1 MKKNILLFASLIA
14 SVFVAGSCQKYEVKE
29 AVDENATVS
38 SFTVKAT
45 LGATSGEGM
54 KTTIAADDVLR
65 VRFTDEEGNTFGRIQ
80 TLYNTTGAGA
90 SATFSAK
97 SVAVPNGAKKFI
109 VFLDSRA
116 SGKINFGT
124 TPTTADFTKQ
134 DGTLKS
140 AQGLQMIMGVGEIA
154 NEASVTLAYATSIVK
169 AELSFPEGVTP
180 IIGETT
186 ITLAVNEFN
195 KMVIANNNDDSKYTT
210 GNLTVNAVVDTVK
223 KTASAY
229 IALVSQ
235 DGNLKKGTIF
245 SEFGG
250 TKYGCDVDGAKIEP
264 GKTFSVKEET
274 IVLVY
279 SYYIPDEQYVITNVT
294 GNKVSGD
301 ACITVSGGTLTIA
314 ENTTGKI
321 RNSSVILDNGKEYK
335 FTQVGVNEFKGS
347 WTFTS
352 KRFSNITT
360 VMPAGN
366 PVGTNDL
373 TIGAPLLGETL
384 ADFSGNTY
392 TNQVGITGLYQTAV
406 ADACIDIDYK
416 TKTARIGIFL
426 DARDNAQK
434 VATAF
439 KGKEYVCFLP
449 EMGGGVWS
457 SPWNFIQ
464 VDLDSKKDY
473 CWIWFE
479 GNEDFTKFT
488 YDASKGSQKMTGDK
502 AVSTANTII
511 GITVAASSSNKVNS
525 ESVTGANVIGANGGN
540 YPIIFQ
546 GNPNNSGAQFT
557 LVKK

>member
-65 VRFTDEEGNTFGRIQ
+65 VRFTDDEGNTFGRIQ

-90 SATFSAK
+90 SATFSAT

-180 IIGETT
+180 VIGETT

-250 TKYGCDVDGAKIEP
+250 TKYGCDVNGEKIEP
-264 GKTFSVKEET
+264 GKTFSVKEKTE
-274 IVLVY
+274 VMVY
-279 SYYIPDEQYVITNVT
+279 SFKYDSEAQTIDN
-294 GNKVSGD
+294 VSGEIASSD
-301 ACITVSGGTLTIA
+301 ATWVTLSGGKLLVS
-314 ENTTGKI
+314 ENTTGKY
-321 RNSSVILDNGKEYK
+321 R
-335 FTQVGVNEFKGS
+335 KGS
-347 WTFTS
+347 ILMNTGKTYMIEQAQYKPADFTGTYS
-352 KRFSNITT
+352 FYSYSFNAFYTTTTPIALGMTYKINQSNREHKTT
-360 VMPAGN
+360 VKFVTVDN
-366 PVGTNDL
+366 PVEKNGHIHNLDLVGLYKDFKLPVSIEFTENGPVVNMYLSKDFQTVTGGDEMAAIPELTNS
-373 TIGAPLLGETL
+373 TSYATGYFAPLTFG
-384 ADFSGNTY
+384 
-392 TNQVGITGLYQTAV
+392 VG
-406 ADACIDIDYK
+406 DC
-416 TKTARIGIFL
+416 
-426 DARDNAQK
+426 N
-434 VATAF
+434 
-439 KGKEYVCFLP
+439 
-449 EMGGGVWS
+449 
-457 SPWNFIQ
+457 
-464 VDLDSKKDY
+464 Y
-473 CWIWFE
+473 CWIGW
-479 GNEDFTKFT
+479 GIDTTNNRITL
-488 YDASKGSQKMTGDK
+488 GTGDQRK
-502 AVSTANTII
+502 VSDNRWFCGFSFCKKGYSGSNTSYSTIYQLNYKNKWVFD
-511 GITVAASSSNKVNS
+511 ITSG
-525 ESVTGANVIGANGGN
+525 GA
-540 YPIIFQ
+540 YFQ
-546 GNPNNSGAQFT
+546 KEVDN
-557 LVKK
+557 